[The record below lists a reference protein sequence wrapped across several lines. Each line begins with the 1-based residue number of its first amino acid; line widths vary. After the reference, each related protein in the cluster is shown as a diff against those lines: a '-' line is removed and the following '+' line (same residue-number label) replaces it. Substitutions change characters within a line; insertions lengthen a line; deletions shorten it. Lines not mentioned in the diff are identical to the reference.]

1 MSRQLNLSVCEEDI
15 LRIGHTW
22 FNEDGNLSIVA
33 GSETACIES
42 ILLRNI
48 LLCFGDGY
56 VITDEEDFEN
66 EVGDVDILFR
76 TNLPYDRIEDVARD

>member
-1 MSRQLNLSVCEEDI
+1 MNLSVCEEDI
-15 LRIGHTW
+15 LRIGYTW

-33 GSETACIES
+33 GSETAGIES

>member
-1 MSRQLNLSVCEEDI
+1 MSRQLNLTVSGKDI
-15 LRIGHTW
+15 LHIGHTW
-22 FNEDGNLSIVA
+22 FNEEGNLSIIA

-48 LLCFGDGY
+48 LLCFGEGY
-56 VITDEEDFEN
+56 VITDEEDFES
-66 EVGDVDILFR
+66 EDGDVDILFR

>member
-1 MSRQLNLSVCEEDI
+1 MGRQLNLTVCEEDI

-22 FNEDGNLSIVA
+22 FNEEGNLSIVA
-33 GSETACIES
+33 CTETAGIES

-56 VITDEEDFEN
+56 VIMDEEDFEWEN
-66 EVGDVDILFR
+66 GDIGILFK
-76 TNLPYDRIEDVARD
+76 TSLPYERFEEVSRG